1 MRLLLA
7 EDEKSLSK
15 VLAVVLEK
23 NGYMVEAVYDGTTA
37 LKQLE
42 SEIYDGA
49 ILDVM
54 MPGMDGITVLKTLR
68 GNGSKIPV
76 MILTAKSDIED
87 RVAGLD
93 NGANDYLPKPF
104 DTRELLA
111 RIRTMM
117 RLQNIP
123 ADTVSG
129 MGNIRLNHTT
139 LEIGSGNGSFRLSGK
154 EYQMMKL
161 FMDNPGVPI
170 SAGYLYEK
178 IWGTCSGEENQT
190 VWAYVSFLRKKLKAL
205 HAEIQIRETGVKSYQ
220 LEELEELNP

>member
-7 EDEKSLSK
+7 EDERALSK
-15 VLAVVLEK
+15 VLVTVLEK
-23 NGYMVEAVYDGTTA
+23 NNYLVKAVYDGTSA

-54 MPGMDGITVLKTLR
+54 MPGIDGITVLKKMR
-68 GNGSKIPV
+68 ENGNRMPV
-76 MILTAKSDIED
+76 MILTAKSEIED

-93 NGANDYLPKPF
+93 SGANDYLPKPF

-111 RIRTMM
+111 RVRVMM
-117 RLQNIP
+117 RIQNTQT
-123 ADTVSG
+123 DEVSN

-139 LEIGSGNGSFRLSGK
+139 LEVSSGNNSFRLSGK

-161 FMDNPGVPI
+161 FMDNPDIPV
-170 SAGYLYEK
+170 STQFLFEK
-178 IWGTCSGEENQT
+178 IWGTCGREENQT
-190 VWAYVSFLRKKLKAL
+190 VWAYVSFLEKKLAAL
-205 HAEIQIRETGVKSYQ
+205 HADIRISVVGEKNYQ
-220 LEELEELNP
+220 LEVVSHDR